1 MLNIHDIYLPF
12 FKMDVYW
19 ISFHILIYQNSW
31 YSPPFF
37 KLDILD
43 VSLFLLLYFIFLCL
57 SKSRIR
63 LNK

>member
-1 MLNIHDIYLPF
+1 MLNIHDIYLLF